1 MKSPRPQIV
10 LDALLV
16 HERPTGVGRSILE
29 LTRALSANRWDLD
42 FSILVTTPQL
52 FRWLDGCP
60 DWTVHHC
67 PGATGGTLRK
77 ALFTQRQIPR
87 ICRELGAGILHSL
100 QFVAPLSL
108 PCSSVVTVHDLAWL
122 RFPKTVEQPRKAYY
136 SLMVPRTLQRAT
148 AVVTNSEATALDVR
162 KHYPCCRNV
171 SVTHF
176 GTPSWVWEDTG
187 KATTLDTG
195 ARPFFLFVG
204 TLEPRKNLEGILD
217 AYTRLLG
224 RKRKAD
230 EPPWPSLIL
239 VGGKGWKD
247 STLRKQ
253 MEPLLQ
259 SGDLMVLEYCDT
271 NKLGELYS
279 SAQALLFPSLHEG
292 FGFPILEAMAFGLP
306 VITSALGAMAEVAG
320 PDALLVDPNHAEEL
334 CNQMRNIAESDE
346 LRAKL
351 SLCGPKWARNW
362 SWGRTAQETIEVYT
376 QVLNGDI
383 S

>member
-1 MKSPRPQIV
+1 MRSSRPRIV

-29 LTRALSANRWDLD
+29 LTRALSATRWDLD
-42 FSILVTTPQL
+42 FSLLVTTPHL
-52 FRWLDGCP
+52 FYWLEGCP
-60 DWTVHHC
+60 DWAVHHC

-77 ALFTQRQIPR
+77 ALYTQRQIPR
-87 ICRELGAGILHSL
+87 ICRKLGAVILHSL

-108 PCSSVVTVHDLAWL
+108 PCPSVVTVHDLAWL

-162 KHYPCCRNV
+162 KYYPRCRNV
-171 SVTHF
+171 SVTPF
-176 GTPSWVWEDTG
+176 GTPSWVWEGTG
-187 KATTLDTG
+187 NGTKVEVG
-195 ARPFFLFVG
+195 ERPFFLFVG
-204 TLEPRKNLEGILD
+204 TLEPRKNLVGILD

-224 RKRKAD
+224 RKRKA
-230 EPPWPSLIL
+230 EESPWPSLLL

-247 STLRKQ
+247 SNLREQ
-253 MEPLLQ
+253 MQPLLQ

-271 NKLGELYS
+271 NKLRELYS

-320 PDALLVDPNHAEEL
+320 PDALWVDPNHAEDL
-334 CNQMRNIAESDE
+334 CHQMRKIAESGE
-346 LRAKL
+346 LRARL
-351 SLCGPKWARNW
+351 SLCGPKWARKW
-362 SWGRTAQETIEVYT
+362 SWQHTAQQTVQVYT
-376 QVLNGDI
+376 QVLDRGI